1 MKKNMRVLLINL
13 KEPFKEKQIPC
24 YVPPLGLWSI
34 RAVAEQRTDMKI
46 KVDICDMHIGEDL
59 NHFLKKDYDMVGI
72 SVKFSIQHSEYIRI
86 ANLIRQCFPYAEIVS
101 GGFHASAVEKP
112 EAVSRV
118 IKGDGEILFNR
129 EWDGCEMNALPIPTF
144 SKKEIKKYWKLKA
157 PHDLESKTNKW
168 MTIETSRGC
177 NRRCSFCGVPNFWGN
192 WRSHTPAWV
201 DYQLEYLVRKGIK
214 EVFIEDD
221 NVSLWKGRFIRIIE
235 SLNDYKLWWS
245 TPNGIQVSTINN
257 IDTLNALDNSTC
269 WKLSL
274 PFETGTEKARDLMA
288 LRGKWLSFD
297 EANDLVKNIKNMG
310 IKTVGFF
317 VIGYPGE
324 NINDIKAT
332 LEYANSLP
340 LDDRHI
346 HIAIPYPGTPLYDLC
361 KQKGYLTVDGEALYE
376 ELLCSNGLIKTDE
389 FDPQI
394 MEKIKKDDRDEA
406 IKRKKALLYDGST
419 SI

>member
-1 MKKNMRVLLINL
+1 
-13 KEPFKEKQIPC
+13 
-24 YVPPLGLWSI
+24 
-34 RAVAEQRTDMKI
+34 
-46 KVDICDMHIGEDL
+46 
-59 NHFLKKDYDMVGI
+59 
-72 SVKFSIQHSEYIRI
+72 
-86 ANLIRQCFPYAEIVS
+86 
-101 GGFHASAVEKP
+101 
-112 EAVSRV
+112 
-118 IKGDGEILFNR
+118 
-129 EWDGCEMNALPIPTF
+129 
-144 SKKEIKKYWKLKA
+144 
-157 PHDLESKTNKW
+157 
-168 MTIETSRGC
+168 
-177 NRRCSFCGVPNFWGN
+177 
-192 WRSHTPAWV
+192 
-201 DYQLEYLVRKGIK
+201 
-214 EVFIEDD
+214 
-221 NVSLWKGRFIRIIE
+221 
-235 SLNDYKLWWS
+235 
-245 TPNGIQVSTINN
+245 
-257 IDTLNALDNSTC
+257 
-269 WKLSL
+269 
-274 PFETGTEKARDLMA
+274 MA
-288 LRGKWLSFD
+288 LRGKWLPFD
-297 EANDLVKNIKNMG
+297 EANTLVKNIKNMG